1 MNISATQINS
11 LYLERKKNQEPFMKQ
26 MREIAE
32 LANGEVHVV
41 HPELDVNEK
50 ATVVNLFPSGL
61 DALATRAA
69 SVQPDQVW
77 PPLKD
82 GIQASE
88 DKAWER
94 RQAGL
99 GWWDMNDVNLMDRLR
114 FRHYFAWGSMPVT
127 VLPVGSSNNDCRDI
141 PHLRYRSPLTAYP
154 APCENKLDMVPSDAI
169 FACRRSRK
177 WLTDR
182 YGNAMAMLNTGN
194 ANNARPDD
202 MFDVLEYID
211 CDEIVLCC
219 AGKSNNEGG
228 GLWTPGG
235 YVQAAAC
242 VVLERTVNKACQPLA
257 VFPGRIT
264 LDRLQGALDQMLP
277 AYHRAAKLDSLN
289 LLAIARGIFPD
300 QYIVGHPGDPQSPEL
315 VTDAD
320 GMMGIIGEVAH
331 GQLVSLGNAP
341 AAAQSAEMAIDRLER
356 SQRLVAGLPAEIN
369 GESASN
375 IRTARRGDQVLG
387 SAIDMPIQEA
397 QDVMQA
403 SKEAELRAGVAV
415 MKGWYGKNGTSFYV
429 PNRGFDPEQD
439 KADYTPDKTFET
451 DRVYVKYSLSGTD
464 ANSMVVAILQRVQGG
479 IISQQTGREMDP
491 AVEDPIE
498 ERDNIE
504 LEGIRRS
511 LLQSIEQ
518 QAMQGTITPDQIA
531 LMAKIKWATH
541 DQLEDVV
548 IAVHKQAQQDQANQA
563 QLPPGSP
570 GTQPGLGGGAAP
582 GQPQPGQVPGGAPS
596 SPQLAQM
603 LQTLAAPAKQGQ
615 TEAAQVQPPQQ
626 QPVLTGS

>member
-1 MNISATQINS
+1 VNISAQEINS
-11 LYLERKKNQEPFMKQ
+11 LYTERKKNQEPFMKQ

-88 DKAWER
+88 VKAWER
-94 RQAGL
+94 REAGL
-99 GWWDMNDVNLMDRLR
+99 GWWDMADVTLMDRLR

-127 VLPVGSSNNDCRDI
+127 VLPVGSSMNDCRDV
-141 PHLRYRSPLTAYP
+141 PHWRYRSPLTAYP
-154 APCENKLDMVPSDAI
+154 APCENKMDMVPSDAI
-169 FACRRSRK
+169 FASRRSRK

-182 YGNAMAMLNTGN
+182 YGAAMAMLNTGN
-194 ANNARPDD
+194 ANSARPDD

-228 GLWTPGG
+228 GLWTPTG
-235 YVQAAAC
+235 YVQAVAC
-242 VVLERTVNKACQPLA
+242 VVLERSVNLACQPLA
-257 VFPGRIT
+257 IFPGRIT

-315 VTDAD
+315 ITDAD

-397 QDVMQA
+397 QDVMTA
-403 SKEAELRAGVAV
+403 SKEAELRAAVGV
-415 MKGWYGKNGTSFYV
+415 MKGWYGSKATSFYV

-439 KADYTPDKTFET
+439 HPDYTPDKTFET

-464 ANSMVVAILQRVQGG
+464 ANSLVVAILQRTQGG

-498 ERDNIE
+498 ERDKIE
-504 LEGIRRS
+504 LEGLRRA
-511 LLQSIEQ
+511 LLTAVEQ
-518 QAMQGTITPDQIA
+518 QATQGTITPDQIA
-531 LMAKIKWATH
+531 LMAKIKWSTH
-541 DQLEDVV
+541 DEIEDVM
-548 IAVHKQAQQDQANQA
+548 IAVHKHMQEQQAAA
-563 QLPPGSP
+563 PQLPPGSP
-570 GTQPGLGGGAAP
+570 SAMPGLGA
-582 GQPQPGQVPGGAPS
+582 GQPPQPGQMPGGAPS
-596 SPQLAQM
+596 SPGLAQM
-603 LQTLAAPAKQGQ
+603 LQTLSAPAQTGQ
-615 TEAAQVQPPQQ
+615 NEAKQVQPPQ
-626 QPVLTGS
+626 PSPAMAGT